1 MKKKVI
7 KTDKDWDTLKEGE
20 VGVVKEGTFK
30 FKVAEEKATRAKQKT
45 RA

>member
-7 KTDKDWDTLKEGE
+7 KTEKDWDTLKEGE

-30 FKVAEEKATRAKQKT
+30 FDVAEKKASRAKQKI